1 MDIPIL
7 SEIKKVKDVCSVA
20 KKAQDLNEDIR
31 NYKNY
36 SEIVNEVNTT
46 FTQSLSV
53 QIINLI
59 VSKKIYKKCSILL
72 VLVMMQDFSLF

>member
-7 SEIKKVKDVCSVA
+7 SEITKVKDVCSVA

-46 FTQSLSV
+46 FT
-53 QIINLI
+53 
-59 VSKKIYKKCSILL
+59 K
-72 VLVMMQDFSLF
+72 LFNS